1 MEMNSGSG
9 SDNSDHSFSKEAFE
23 EHKDSCKWDFIIK
36 TLPKSLAE
44 LRPKMEL
51 LESTSLFNQIKH
63 YHRDVY
69 CARFCLNLIKQIE
82 VIHLNPGSHSMLQSD
97 SCYYVCKGAVKVTIQ
112 TVNFDDSPHE
122 NSPKKLISNFVKFN
136 TQQTYM
142 AQNSLNPEGRKTTF
156 KINKNSNFAFRPGS
170 PSHNDKLHLQPTQ
183 NIEDSIGQIFRSNKM
198 KSRHST
204 IGAFSSK
211 MVNFGAGTMITE
223 DHLISQKSLILHGQ
237 NLQQAPRSILLTSET
252 YTILFGIS
260 TQAIRLARSTTY
272 LTQAI

>member
-82 VIHLNPGSHSMLQSD
+82 VIR
-97 SCYYVCKGAVKVTIQ
+97 
-112 TVNFDDSPHE
+112 
-122 NSPKKLISNFVKFN
+122 
-136 TQQTYM
+136 
-142 AQNSLNPEGRKTTF
+142 QNAAS
-156 KINKNSNFAFRPGS
+156 
-170 PSHNDKLHLQPTQ
+170 
-183 NIEDSIGQIFRSNKM
+183 GQVADGDGHRD
-198 KSRHST
+198 RR
-204 IGAFSSK
+204 AC
-211 MVNFGAGTMITE
+211 
-223 DHLISQKSLILHGQ
+223 
-237 NLQQAPRSILLTSET
+237 R
-252 YTILFGIS
+252 
-260 TQAIRLARSTTY
+260 AIRLRQRHRNLIGTECKLSG
-272 LTQAI
+272 